1 MNQLRP
7 HIEEILNEFF
17 SGQLDGKTGLR
28 RKRIEFVYSRLR
40 ECLEAEGP
48 RVLVTSDLVLLAAER
63 EFHPDD
69 AFIRTMHADDL
80 IYTLDSFVRD
90 PWLSENAT
98 DRRVQLRLVDA
109 LAGTVL
115 GKGLISRG
123 DMMCALLDLR
133 AGIDDAY
140 RGLKMATARSDVT
153 PKAEKTRSGR

>member
-7 HIEEILNEFF
+7 HIEEILTEFF
-17 SGQLDGKTGLR
+17 SGQLEGKTGLR
-28 RKRIEFVYSRLR
+28 RKRIEFAYARLR

-48 RVLVTSDLVLLAAER
+48 RVLVTNDLVLLAAER

-69 AFIRTMHADDL
+69 AFTRTMHADDL
-80 IYTLDSFVRD
+80 IYTLGIYVRD

-98 DRRVQLRLVDA
+98 DRRVQLRLADA

-115 GKGLISRG
+115 GKRLINRG
-123 DMMCALLDLR
+123 DMMCVLLDLR

-140 RGLKMATARSDVT
+140 RDLKMAAARSDVT
-153 PKAEKTRSGR
+153 LKAEKTRSGR

>member
-1 MNQLRP
+1 MNHLRP
-7 HIEEILNEFF
+7 HIDDILTEFF
-17 SGQLDGKTGLR
+17 SGQLEGKTGLR
-28 RKRIEFVYSRLR
+28 RKRIEVAHARLR

-48 RVLVTSDLVLLAAER
+48 GVLVTNDLVLLAAER

-80 IYTLDSFVRD
+80 IYTLGSYVRD
-90 PWLSENAT
+90 PWLSENVT
-98 DRRVQLRLVDA
+98 DRRVQLRVADA

-115 GKGLISRG
+115 GKRLIDRG

-140 RGLKMATARSDVT
+140 RELKTAPRSDVT
-153 PKAEKTRSGR
+153 LRAEKTRSGR